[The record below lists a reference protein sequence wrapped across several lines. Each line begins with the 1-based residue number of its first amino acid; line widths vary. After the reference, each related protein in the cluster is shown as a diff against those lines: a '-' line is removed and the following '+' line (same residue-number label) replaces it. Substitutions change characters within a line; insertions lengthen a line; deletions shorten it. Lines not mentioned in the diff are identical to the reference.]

1 MTRSVAAPTTTAL
14 IFTSDTPG
22 NIGALL
28 DNVNFAAASVATP
41 LSLPPCLCWAWLGG
55 LDGTAPSRYFQVT
68 PSSSTGITPGN
79 LQPHSR
85 EESGAFFPGVFVFG
99 SDTSR
104 VPAGS
109 SSMCGYFSSSLCKA
123 GCFVASGLVSGKNC
137 CPCHI
142 GVPAKKASSI
152 KMPRGFL
159 LFTAPGFEE
168 CVDSL
173 IFMGFLPFCSAPG
186 GGPVEL
192 ILLLFHLLAIPPGA
206 EINACAVCPEPRWA
220 AWKTGGHQ
228 SSIRIGKV
236 RIPCRAGSKPNMLLR
251 ILPAVFAIHRQFAF
265 RSG

>member
-1 MTRSVAAPTTTAL
+1 LGSLFNQTFILGSSDLTDGIVNDTITVAAPTTTAL

-28 DNVNFAAASVATP
+28 DNVNFAAASVAAP
-41 LSLPPCLCWAWLGG
+41 LSLPLCLCWAWLGG

-104 VPAGS
+104 VHAGS

-142 GVPAKKASSI
+142 GVPAKKASAI

-173 IFMGFLPFCSAPG
+173 IFMGFFLSA
-186 GGPVEL
+186 
-192 ILLLFHLLAIPPGA
+192 
-206 EINACAVCPEPRWA
+206 
-220 AWKTGGHQ
+220 
-228 SSIRIGKV
+228 
-236 RIPCRAGSKPNMLLR
+236 LR
-251 ILPAVFAIHRQFAF
+251 RVVGL
-265 RSG
+265 